1 MIQLSTKFIL
11 LSLTIIFSISSPNGW
26 SQANFENYQTLL
38 CQGEMPFDFK
48 ASVSEKVKKELET
61 SKLSFASETEAMEY
75 WTEVHSELEEALYS
89 GNIIYGDQISL
100 YVQSVASQ
108 LLKEEPDLLKK
119 LRFYTIK
126 SNEVNAFSTAPGIIF
141 VTTGLISQLSSEA
154 QLAFILSHEIAHFEK
169 NHAYNEYLNF
179 KKTGK
184 KRKRDEILKLS
195 QFSKE
200 LEFEADQLAI
210 KRYYQLG
217 YSSRELIGTFD
228 ILMYS
233 YLPFDEITLP
243 NDYFNTEQL
252 YIPEKRIDK
261 EIREITAREDYDDRY
276 HTHPNI
282 KKRKDSILSLLETYP
297 KWGEVK
303 FLLDEKGFH
312 DVVNTC
318 RFEDVRINLV
328 QGNVFNALYSIF
340 LLEQR
345 YPKNTFL
352 RHMKAVSWLSILQ
365 TGNIIHNRFDN
376 PKVEGESSKLHQFL
390 KQSKRMELSAIGLRI
405 LYDLKT
411 NYPDDPF
418 LVTTYDNYVRELSS
432 KSYFNLSKLQPL
444 NYHQAA
450 TAAIVKA
457 NEQKNAPKVKD
468 TLENATG
475 DKYSRI
481 KEKRSVTAIIQFD
494 STDYASYSL
503 SDIIRDSLFLVDF
516 KRYKASNDSIEAAL
530 KAFNLLS
537 PKEQNQI
544 RNEQTKKQASLPLIQ
559 KNILVIDPKVML
571 FSEKTLPDWEIDR
584 AQKNFLLMIRTLC
597 AKNGFVPIIIEADSV
612 AKLGTDALNEYS
624 LYSSYI
630 EQLQFTNEGGSCLPV
645 DATLLHNYEQ
655 KRGVSRI
662 LSAQIYYLKTYQ
674 KLNMQST
681 FVNLESGDSRTSGI
695 QQNKLLAT
703 ENYTP
708 FFTDFFIL
716 IRAL

>member
-1 MIQLSTKFIL
+1 MNQRLTQL
-11 LSLTIIFSISSPNGW
+11 LSLSFIIIFSFSHSEVW
-26 SQANFENYQTLL
+26 SQPNFENYQTLL

-48 ASVSEKVKKELET
+48 ASVSEKVEKDLEL
-61 SKLSFASETEAMEY
+61 SKLSFASKTEAIEF
-75 WTEVHSELEEALYS
+75 WNDVHSELEEVLYS
-89 GNIIYGDQISL
+89 GNIIYGDEISL
-100 YVQSVASQ
+100 YVKNVASN
-108 LLKEEPDLLKK
+108 LLKEDPELLKQ

-169 NHAYNEYLNF
+169 NHVYNEYLNF
-179 KKTGK
+179 KKSGK

-200 LEFEADQLAI
+200 LEFEADELAI
-210 KRYYQLG
+210 KRFHQLG
-217 YSSRELIGTFD
+217 YSSKELMGTFD

-233 YLPFDEITLP
+233 YLPFDEITFP
-243 NDYFNTEQL
+243 NNYFNTEQL

-261 EIREITAREDYDDRY
+261 EIREITAREDYDDKF

-282 KKRKDSILSLLETYP
+282 KKRKDSILSLLETYTN
-297 KWGEVK
+297 WGEIK
-303 FLLDEKGFH
+303 FMLDEKQFH
-312 DVVNTC
+312 DAVNTC

-340 LLEQR
+340 LLEKLDS
-345 YPKNTFL
+345 KNGFL
-352 RHMKAVSWLSILQ
+352 RRMEAVSWLSILQ
-365 TGNIIHNRFDN
+365 TENLIHKRFEN
-376 PKVEGESSKLHQFL
+376 PKIEGESSKLYQFL
-390 KQSKRMELSAIGLRI
+390 KQSKKVELATIGLRI

-418 LVTTYDNYVRELSS
+418 LVTTYNTYVKELSN
-432 KSYFNLSKLQPL
+432 KSYFNLSKFQAL

-450 TAAIVKA
+450 TASINKS
-457 NEQKNAPKVKD
+457 NELKNAPKD
-468 TLENATG
+468 TLENTSG

-494 STDYASYSL
+494 STEYALYSL
-503 SDIIRDSLFLVDF
+503 SDIIQDSLFQSDF
-516 KRYKASNDSIEAAL
+516 KRYKSYNDSVDSAL

-537 PKEQNQI
+537 AKEQSRI
-544 RNEQTKKQASLPLIQ
+544 KNEQIKKQNQTLQASDLKEILI
-559 KNILVIDPKVML
+559 IDPVVSIY
-571 FSEKTLPDWEIDR
+571 SEKKLPDWEIDR

-597 AKNGFVPIIIEADSV
+597 SKNRFVPIIMKADSV

-624 LYSSYI
+624 IYTSYL
-630 EQLQFTNEGGSCLPV
+630 EQLKFTNEGSDCLPI
-645 DATLLHNYEQ
+645 DFTLVNTYSQ

-662 LSAQIYYLKTYQ
+662 LSSQIYYLKDYQ
-674 KLNMQST
+674 SLHQQCA
-681 FVNLESGDSRTSGI
+681 FVDLKTGDVHTSGI
-695 QQNKLLAT
+695 KQTKILAT

-708 FFTDFFIL
+708 FFTDFFAI
-716 IRAL
+716 IRSF